1 MKKTIIALLMVLA
14 ALNAFALNGL
24 ITELSGEVEVK
35 SPGAA
40 EFAAASVGDQLSQ
53 DTVISTGFN
62 STALIQIG
70 SALLT
75 VRPLTRL
82 TLAEIQ
88 AASGEE
94 TLNLNLQT
102 GRVRVDLNPPSG
114 TRATMSVSSPNATA
128 SVRGTSFE
136 FDTRNIRVFSG
147 SVAFKGKQNRET
159 RLSAGSG
166 AGIDAS
172 GAVADSAAGGSA
184 ALLPSPPVGTD
195 PSGRTGR
202 SASSSQGTLR
212 INVSYP
218 TN

>member
-1 MKKTIIALLMVLA
+1 MKKNIFAILMVLT
-14 ALNAFALNGL
+14 ALNAFALNGV
-24 ITELSGEVEVK
+24 ITEISGEVEVK
-35 SPGAA
+35 NPGSSD
-40 EFAAASVGDQLSQ
+40 FTAASVGEQLNQ
-53 DTVISTGFN
+53 AAVISTGFN
-62 STALIQIG
+62 STALIQVG

-94 TLNLNLQT
+94 TLNLNLQA

-136 FDTRNIRVFSG
+136 FDTRNIQVFSG
-147 SVAFKGKQNRET
+147 SVGFRGKQNRET
-159 RLSAGSG
+159 RLGAGSG
-166 AGIDAS
+166 AGIDAQ
-172 GAVADSAAGGSA
+172 GAVADSFSGGAGS
-184 ALLPSPPVGTD
+184 LLPAPPVGTD

-202 SASSSQGTLR
+202 SSSSLTTLR
-212 INVSYP
+212 INVNYP
-218 TN
+218 Q